1 VPIAS
6 CLAYVK
12 GLLVS
17 LPMPGSVPD
26 MAAYINA
33 PDPNTETDIPTSYV
47 WPTEISEARDLK
59 NGGSMSRNQ
68 GPDTSAGFKVL
79 RHSID
84 VFIIHME
91 ADDEEDADSLFPGI
105 VDAAMKAFRFAYP
118 MPADVIDPWTGEE
131 TQISNLG
138 EVMRGKIFVA
148 ALEDQAYLRYDSL
161 LRLLVTETIQA

>member
-1 VPIAS
+1 
-6 CLAYVK
+6 
-12 GLLVS
+12 
-17 LPMPGSVPD
+17 MPRTTVV
-26 MAAYINA
+26 
-33 PDPNTETDIPTSYV
+33 TS
-47 WPTEISEARDLK
+47 ELRSKLR
-59 NGGSMSRNQ
+59 GG
-68 GPDTSAGFKVL
+68 V
-79 RHSID
+79 H
-84 VFIIHME
+84 
-91 ADDEEDADSLFPGI
+91 DEEDADSLFPGI